1 MPKPELNGLGATFA
15 ECEFRHSEAYSR
27 LLEVL
32 GYNDEFNNVIEI
44 PAIRER
50 IDYLNTVLANAK
62 STNHKRVRFFI
73 VIILYFNR
81 KRFAIQSV
89 CHDFIFYKIQR
100 IHEKCIEHHRLD
112 FCR

>member
-15 ECEFRHSEAYSR
+15 QCEFRHSEAYSR

-62 STNHKRVRFFI
+62 STNHKEYVLKSWQI
-73 VIILYFNR
+73 DW
-81 KRFAIQSV
+81 KRFAIQSI
-89 CHDFIFYKIQR
+89 CHDFIFYKI
-100 IHEKCIEHHRLD
+100 
-112 FCR
+112 